1 MTKKLN
7 RRCIINLKCLSG
19 SNKRAEI
26 ENEYSIFSYRKH
38 GKEMR
43 GRKKGKKNSWLNFEN
58 LRKPYREQGFQVN
71 LKTKNRVSYTSIQ
84 ATSWSNWWSESKAF
98 FSSFSIDQYN
108 IWFSI
113 YNRPNLL
120 LDRCVPNKYNGAER
134 ERFFVL
140 LLCYSFL

>member
-43 GRKKGKKNSWLNFEN
+43 GRKKGKKKQLIEFWEPEKTIQRARISSQFKNEESLIHQ
-58 LRKPYREQGFQVN
+58 YRRRLDRIDEANQK
-71 LKTKNRVSYTSIQ
+71 L
-84 ATSWSNWWSESKAF
+84 F